1 MSTQKRA
8 DIQAAA
14 LRLVSTHGFIGT
26 SMAMIAAEA
35 STGAGTIYNYFPS
48 KDELM
53 DDLFRA
59 LKTEFMEA
67 IQKDVAS
74 KTSFRIQF
82 LTMWKNIIQYALA
95 HPAEVTYMQQYHHSP
110 YFNENSAVFVDEIFA
125 PLVSQIKN
133 AIAAHEIRDFPMP
146 VFETLTI
153 DVAFSLAQRHVRGE
167 IALTDEIMR
176 QMALACWH
184 AIQA

>member
-1 MSTQKRA
+1 MSTQKRD
-8 DIQAAA
+8 DILAAA
-14 LRLVSTHGFIGT
+14 LRLVSTHGFTGT

-35 STGAGTIYNYFPS
+35 STGAGTIYNYFTS

-53 DDLFRA
+53 DDLFRS
-59 LKTEFMEA
+59 LKTEFIEA

-82 LTMWKNIIQYALA
+82 LTMWKNVIQYALA
-95 HPAEVTYMQQYHHSP
+95 HPEKVTYLQQYHHSP
-110 YFNENSAVFVDEIFA
+110 YFNENSAVFVEEIFT
-125 PLVSQIKN
+125 PLIGQIKN
-133 AIAAHEIRDFPMP
+133 AIAAGEIRDFPIP
-146 VFETLTI
+146 VYETLTI
-153 DVAFSLAQRHVRGE
+153 DVAFSLAQRHGRGE
-167 IALTDEIMR
+167 IVLTDEVMR